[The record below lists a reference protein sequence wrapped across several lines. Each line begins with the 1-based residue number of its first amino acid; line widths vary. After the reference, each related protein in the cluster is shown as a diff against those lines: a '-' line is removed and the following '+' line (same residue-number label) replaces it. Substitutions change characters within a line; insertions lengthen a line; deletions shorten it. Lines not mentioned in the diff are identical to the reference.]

1 MALDVPAV
9 LFGVPAKTLLAVYQS
24 RTIIYSQ
31 LTPDAPPVW
40 QFFRGDRGET
50 CQSIRAAGPSA

>member
-24 RTIIYSQ
+24 RTS
-31 LTPDAPPVW
+31 T
-40 QFFRGDRGET
+40 R
-50 CQSIRAAGPSA
+50 S